1 MLRLK
6 LIHASKKGPRKHQMN
21 MHFLTYSQTEVLP
34 MQLNNLLT
42 DDTGRF
48 ILYISLFWG
57 NDSASVPETLQ
68 WRYNERYGVKSPAS
82 RLFSEPFV

>member
-1 MLRLK
+1 
-6 LIHASKKGPRKHQMN
+6 MN

-57 NDSASVPETLQ
+57 NDSASVPETL
-68 WRYNERYGVKSPAS
+68 R
-82 RLFSEPFV
+82 